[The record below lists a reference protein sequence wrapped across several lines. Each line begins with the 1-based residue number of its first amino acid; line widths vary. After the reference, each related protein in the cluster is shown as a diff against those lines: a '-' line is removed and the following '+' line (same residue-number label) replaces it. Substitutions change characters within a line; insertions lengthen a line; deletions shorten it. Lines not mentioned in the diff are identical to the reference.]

1 MPSSSFTFNS
11 NNNYQ
16 VDRVNEPDVD
26 NPSVFKYTSTS
37 STPFVEI
44 KITPTNPQTNP
55 VLASN
60 LKFDDL
66 IPYFQWAG
74 VGQSPQTC
82 APSPTPHGAIS
93 SIQHTNMLVVP
104 NTCINGPL
112 GFGFSN
118 SFGSSNEA
126 WQGPYHV
133 INDPTAKA
141 AQIQSLGVAWKEV
154 VLIEVYED
162 DLGYLINDNH
172 SPAIDENYNHWAM
185 WSGPVST
192 PGGLRR
198 EITTNVYP
206 KYVKAFVYLEFG
218 TSGLFSNTILNI
230 DIDEVEPTYG
240 CTNPIATNYNS
251 NAQIDDNSCVLPPSD
266 YGINISVTAVNNGP
280 VGVSAGPYTSGQ
292 VLTDLNGNSFT
303 TSVFASPTNM
313 QSPGTVTLANRYSP
327 GDHVNEVV
335 QFFIYPTSTVDGFGN
350 TFSFIYDYPLSG
362 GPNPNISQT
371 NGYQQNPG
379 GWGDAK
385 NNLTAASVML
395 QDPDSLAWNS
405 ANYQTF
411 NNYSYWHNGIDPTGL
426 QPSFTVGYDNFSFTS
441 AILISESYSTSSPF
455 SAQQYFPEFLVL
467 DIMLDFYLQG
477 GNNLPINGEI
487 DLNINIFHNT
497 ENQGDFNWT
506 APVSGCTDPLANN
519 YDPNA
524 TIDDG
529 SCAYVN
535 PI

>member
-1 MPSSSFTFNS
+1 MPVTFNS
-11 NNNYQ
+11 NNNYS
-16 VDRVNEPDVD
+16 VDIISESDVS
-26 NPSVFKYTSTS
+26 NLSSVQYSALTNTA
-37 STPFVEI
+37 FVEI
-44 KITPTNPQTNP
+44 KITPTNSQSNP
-55 VLASN
+55 VLAGN
-60 LKFDDL
+60 LKIDGI
-66 IPYFQWAG
+66 IPDFIWNGATQI
-74 VGQSPQTC
+74 PQAC
-82 APSPTPHGAIS
+82 EPPATPHGANS
-93 SIQHTNMLVVP
+93 SIQHVTGISITTGGLC
-104 NTCINGPL
+104 TGINAF
-112 GFGFSN
+112 FGNSN
-118 SFGSSNEA
+118 A
-126 WQGPYHV
+126 PQQGPY
-133 INDPTAKA
+133 IAQNDFSTQTNEIA
-141 AQIQSLGVAWKEV
+141 ANNVSWSEILF
-154 VLIEVYED
+154 IEVYED
-162 DLGYLINDNH
+162 DLGDLINDNH

-198 EITTNVYP
+198 EITTNIYP
-206 KYVKAFVYLEFG
+206 KYVKAFVYLSFG
-218 TSGLFSNTILNI
+218 NNGLAGLTADTTLNL
-230 DIDEVEPTYG
+230 DIDEVEPAYG
-240 CTNPIATNYNS
+240 CTDPNAEPGSYDANATV
-251 NAQIDDNSCVLPPSD
+251 DDGSCTYILD

-335 QFFIYPTSTVDGFGN
+335 QFFIYPTSTVDSFGN

-395 QDPDSLAWNS
+395 QDPDSFAWNS

-455 SAQQYFPEFLVL
+455 PSQQYFPEFLVL
-467 DIMLDFYLQG
+467 DIMLDFYLPG

-487 DLNINIFHNT
+487 DLNINMFHNT

-506 APVSGCTDPLANN
+506 NPNSGGG
-519 YDPNA
+519 
-524 TIDDG
+524 G
-529 SCAYVN
+529 SSTGGGTGN
-535 PI
+535 I